1 MSGGNR
7 RYTRQQIYMLILGR
21 VSVRGRVSCRKVK
34 LTIKPELLEEKGI
47 FYVGGSADGIFDQK
61 PE

>member
-1 MSGGNR
+1 
-7 RYTRQQIYMLILGR
+7 MLILGR